1 MTGTHTT
8 PAGIEY
14 VRTPD
19 ERFVGLPGYPFPANH
34 VEVDGLRMHFVDEGP
49 SDAPVVLL
57 LHGEPSWSYL
67 YRHMIPVLS
76 GAGYHCIAPD
86 LIGFGKSDKPVDR
99 ATYTYDQ
106 HVMWLREF
114 VEALDLHEVTLFC
127 QDWGGL
133 LGLRLVAETDR
144 FARVVAA
151 NTALPVLRGVEFP
164 EFEPDP
170 DASVDFSGFFEW
182 VAYSQSAV
190 DLDVGQV
197 IQAGTATDLTPEVV
211 AAYDAPFPDETHK
224 AGARQF
230 PLLVPTAPDQNEA
243 AWKVLEQFDGPFLT
257 IWAPGDPVI
266 PEPMSEDFKT
276 RIPGAAG
283 QPHSTVEPASHFL
296 QEDQG
301 AEIARR
307 MIAWLRRTS

>member
-1 MTGTHTT
+1 MTGTSTT
-8 PAGIEY
+8 PAGIEFL
-14 VRTPD
+14 RTPD
-19 ERFVGLPGYPFPANH
+19 ERFVGLPGYPFPANFRT
-34 VEVDGLRMHFVDEGP
+34 VDGLRMHFVDEGP
-49 SDAPVVLL
+49 SDGPVVLL

-76 GAGYHCIAPD
+76 GAGFRCIAPD

-99 ATYTYDQ
+99 SAYTYDG
-106 HVMWLREF
+106 HVAWMRAF
-114 VEALDLHEVTLFC
+114 IEALDLQEITLFC

-133 LGLRLVAETDR
+133 IGLRLVAETDR

-164 EFEPDP
+164 SFEPDP
-170 DASVDFSGFFEW
+170 DATVDFSGFFEW

-190 DLDVGQV
+190 ELDIGAV
-197 IQAGTATDLTPEVV
+197 IQTGTATGLSPEVV
-211 AAYDAPFPDETHK
+211 AAYDAPFPDESYR
-224 AGARQF
+224 AGAREF
-230 PLLVPTAPDQNEA
+230 PLLVPTAPDANEA
-243 AWKVLEQFDGPFLT
+243 AWSVLETFDGPFLT

-266 PEPMSEDFKT
+266 PEPMSQDFKT
-276 RIPGAAG
+276 RVPGAAD

-301 AEIARR
+301 EEIARR
-307 MIAWLRRTS
+307 IVAWLP

>member
-1 MTGTHTT
+1 MTGTQTT
-8 PAGIEY
+8 PAGIAF
-14 VRTPD
+14 VRTPE
-19 ERFVGLPGYPFPANH
+19 ERFVGLPGYSFPANFRT
-34 VEVDGLRMHFVDEGP
+34 VDGLRMHFVDEGP
-49 SDAPVVLL
+49 SDGPVLLL

-67 YRHMIPVLS
+67 YRHMIPVLAT
-76 GAGYHCIAPD
+76 AGFRCIAPD

-99 ATYTYDQ
+99 STYTYDG
-106 HVMWLREF
+106 HVAWMRAF
-114 VEALDLHEVTLFC
+114 VEALDLQEVTLFC

-133 LGLRLVAETDR
+133 IGLRLAAETDR

-164 EFEPDP
+164 AFEPDP
-170 DASVDFSGFFEW
+170 DAAVDFSGFFEW

-190 DLDVGQV
+190 DLDVGAV
-197 IQAGTATDLTPEVV
+197 IQAGTATDLSPEVV
-211 AAYDAPFPDETHK
+211 AAYDAPFPDETYK
-224 AGARQF
+224 AGAREF
-230 PLLVPTAPDQNEA
+230 PLLVPTAPDANEA
-243 AWKVLEQFDGPFLT
+243 AWSVLETFDGPFLT
-257 IWAPGDPVI
+257 IWAPSDPVI
-266 PEPMSEDFKT
+266 PEPMSADFKT

-307 MIAWLRRTS
+307 IIDWLR

>member
-1 MTGTHTT
+1 MTGTSTT
-8 PAGIEY
+8 PSGIEY
-14 VRTPD
+14 LRTPED
-19 ERFVGLPGYPFPANH
+19 RFVGLPGYPFPANFRT
-34 VEVDGLRMHFVDEGP
+34 VDGLRMHFVDEGP
-49 SDAPVVLL
+49 SDGPVILL

-67 YRHMIPVLS
+67 YRHMIPVLA
-76 GAGYHCIAPD
+76 GAGFRCIAPD
-86 LIGFGKSDKPVDR
+86 LIGFGKSDKPVER
-99 ATYTYDQ
+99 SAYTYDG
-106 HVMWLREF
+106 HVGWMREF
-114 VEALDLHEVTLFC
+114 VEALDLQEITLFC

-133 LGLRLVAETDR
+133 IGLRLVAETDR

-164 EFEPDP
+164 AFERDP
-170 DASVDFSGFFEW
+170 EATVDFSGFFEW

-190 DLDVGQV
+190 DLDVGGV
-197 IQAGTATDLTPEVV
+197 IQTGTATELSPEVV
-211 AAYDAPFPDETHK
+211 AAYDAPFPDESYR
-224 AGARQF
+224 AGAREF
-230 PLLVPTAPDQNEA
+230 PLLVPSAPDANEA
-243 AWKVLEQFDGPFLT
+243 AWSVLESFDGPFLT

-307 MIAWLRRTS
+307 IVDWMR

>member
-1 MTGTHTT
+1 MTATRSSTS
-8 PAGIEY
+8 GIRY

-19 ERFVGLPGYPFPANH
+19 ERFVGLPGYPFPVNH

-49 SDAPVVLL
+49 SDGAVILL

-67 YRHMIPVLS
+67 YRHMIPVLAD
-76 GAGYHCIAPD
+76 AGFRCIAPD

-99 ATYTYDQ
+99 AAHTYDG
-106 HVMWLREF
+106 HVAWMRQF
-114 VEALDLHEVTLFC
+114 IEALDLREVTLFC

-133 LGLRLVAETDR
+133 IGLRLVAETDR

-151 NTALPVLRGVEFP
+151 NTALPVLRGIEFP
-164 EFEPDP
+164 TFEPDP
-170 DASVDFSGFFEW
+170 DAVVDFSGFLEW
-182 VAYSQSAV
+182 VGYTQSAV
-190 DLDVGQV
+190 HFDVGGV
-197 IQAGTATDLTPEVV
+197 IQEGTATDLPAEVV
-211 AAYDAPFPDETHK
+211 AAYDAPFPDDSYC
-224 AGARQF
+224 AGVREF
-230 PLLVPTAPDQNEA
+230 PLLVPTSPDANEA
-243 AWKVLEQFDGPFLT
+243 AWVALEEFDGPFLT

-266 PEPMSEDFKT
+266 PEPMSKDFKT

-283 QPHSTVEPASHFL
+283 QPHSTVAPASHFL

-307 MIAWLRRTS
+307 VVDWLR